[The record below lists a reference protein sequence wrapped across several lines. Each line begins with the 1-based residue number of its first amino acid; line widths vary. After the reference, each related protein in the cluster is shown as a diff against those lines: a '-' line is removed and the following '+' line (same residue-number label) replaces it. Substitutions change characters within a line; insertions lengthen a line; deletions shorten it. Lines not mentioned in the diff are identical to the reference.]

1 MESKQLDRGAPRL
14 KERLADTARE
24 VFDLLGEAF
33 PLSCRSDE
41 FHYFPQIIPPQGPRD
56 GWDDFTPERVSEVA
70 QQLATA
76 ERAIESIARRT
87 DDDETAIDAT
97 TLIRMMRTLR
107 EQLVEVRFHQRQPT
121 FHLTLLSTA
130 LASALGEADRRTWQ
144 ARMETLPAFLQQA
157 QAVLT
162 DMPALFRDMG
172 LEMTRDIL
180 AWLRTLDM
188 ADNEVFPLC
197 REVERFADFLK
208 GARTG
213 GDCLLPPE
221 IVERIVMEHLGCG
234 VGLDGVRESLREEI
248 DATGR
253 IMAEQRA
260 ALPPGAGPGGAMIRE
275 EPPSALSAGVMLERY
290 RSESNRLL
298 THCIAQGIVPEALPT
313 MSPLGVSML
322 PSYLRAIRA
331 ASAYSFT
338 SADPA
343 RKGTFFVV
351 PPDGPWSD
359 NREEWGEYR
368 MLTAHETYPGHHL
381 LDSYRW
387 LVSPALRRPVESPL
401 FYEGW
406 ACFAEELMRIT
417 GYFSGPADLLILAKR
432 RHRRAV
438 RGLVDLDL
446 QTGLLDLPAAA
457 RRLTGAG
464 FPADAALSAVP
475 KYALRPGVQVC
486 YTYGLRRFIDLY
498 AHCGSNDAKGFARA
512 VLSCG
517 EIGFDL
523 LGKHLHSHTIIGT
536 APDFPKPVPR

>member
-1 MESKQLDRGAPRL
+1 MDREEPRL
-14 KERLADTARE
+14 KERLADMARE
-24 VFDLLGEAF
+24 VFDLLGNAF

-41 FHYFPQIIPPQGPRD
+41 FHYFPQIVPPQGSPD

-70 QQLATA
+70 LRLAAA
-76 ERAIESIARRT
+76 ERTVESIARQT
-87 DDDETAIDAT
+87 DDDATSIDAI
-97 TLIRMMRTLR
+97 TLVRMMRTLR
-107 EQLVEVRFHQRQPT
+107 EQLVDVRFHQRQPT
-121 FHLTLLSTA
+121 FHLTLLCTA
-130 LASALGEADRRTWQ
+130 LASALGEADGRAWR
-144 ARMETLPAFLQQA
+144 ARMETLPAFLRQA
-157 QAVLT
+157 QYVLT
-162 DMPALFRDMG
+162 DMPALFRDLG
-172 LEMTRDIL
+172 LEMTCDIL

-188 ADNEVFPLC
+188 AKDEVFPLC
-197 REVERFADFLK
+197 REIERFADFLK

-221 IVERIVMEHLGCG
+221 IVGRIVAEHLGCG

-253 IMAEQRA
+253 VMAEQRG
-260 ALPPGAGPGGAMIRE
+260 ALPLGAGPGGGIRE
-275 EPPSALSAGVMLERY
+275 EPPSAPSAEAMLERY
-290 RSESNRLL
+290 RTESNRLL
-298 THCIAQGIVPEALPT
+298 SHCIVQGIVPEALPA

-322 PSYLRAIRA
+322 PLYLRAIRA

-338 SADPA
+338 PADPV

-359 NREEWGEYR
+359 NREEWAEYR

-387 LVSPALRRPVESPL
+387 HAIPALRRPVESPL

-417 GYFSGPADLLILAKR
+417 GYFSGQADLLLLAKR
-432 RHRRAV
+432 RRRRAV

-446 QTGLLDLPAAA
+446 QTGMLDLPAAV
-457 RRLTGAG
+457 RRLTEAG
-464 FPADAALSAVP
+464 FPAAAALSAVP

-498 AHCGSNDAKGFARA
+498 DHCGRNDAKGFARE

-523 LGKHLHSHTIIGT
+523 LGKHLHSRTL
-536 APDFPKPVPR
+536 